1 MNATNPHFTPRLAPT
16 RTRKKNIA
24 QYVPFIVFFVLIC
37 TPGVTNVASVNFS
50 VVLFPFVIYG
60 YALAANNALNDLI
73 PGARNLAII
82 IISLTLLICG
92 WGFVT
97 AIGADTFVRVFRPI
111 YGHASGLAI
120 IFAVFALSRS
130 EGAARRT
137 QLICLIILSMALA
150 TTYFIG
156 HRGYG
161 DRYPGFFKHPN
172 QLGPVASMAA
182 LFFFCQILT
191 TSARRIVF
199 PLIGFLIAVYAILL
213 SGSKTN
219 LIGFAALCFVVVPLL
234 AFQRLD
240 ARQAVT
246 EVYRNMSIALGA
258 IGMGIIILPLINA
271 RAYGVIDSIFL
282 GDEEVNQYGSV
293 VARTGLWQESWNM
306 ALAHPLTG
314 VGAGQLMSDGT
325 EHSHN
330 VFMDAMRTTGF
341 PGLGITMAFIFVVL
355 WYVFGAYG
363 AARRLSRDPRSRL
376 SQDDARG
383 PFIGSLM
390 ALISYLV
397 SSQMSDSFGPSTIPF
412 FYMFMAF
419 SFTYFLPRS
428 CSAAGRFPTVHQAKA

>member
-1 MNATNPHFTPRLAPT
+1 MNATSSHFTSQVAGTPT
-16 RTRKKNIA
+16 RKNLV
-24 QYVPFIVFFVLIC
+24 QYVPFILFFMLIC
-37 TPGVTNVASVNFS
+37 TPGVTNIASVNFS
-50 VVLFPFVIYG
+50 VAIFPFVIYG
-60 YALAANNALNDLI
+60 YAPAASKAFNSLM
-73 PGARNLAII
+73 PGARNMAVII
-82 IISLTLLICG
+82 VSLTLVICG

-97 AIGADTFVRVFRPI
+97 AIGVDSFVRVFRPI

-120 IFAVFALSRS
+120 VFAVFALSRS

-137 QLICLIILSMALA
+137 QLICLVILSMALA

-172 QLGPVASMAA
+172 QLGPVASMAS

-191 TSARRIVF
+191 TSARRLAF
-199 PLIGFLIAVYAILL
+199 PLIGLVIAVYAIFL

-219 LIGFAALCFVVVPLL
+219 LISFTALCFAAVPLL
-234 AFQRLD
+234 AFQRSD
-240 ARQAVT
+240 ARQAIT
-246 EVYRNMSIALGA
+246 EVYRNISIAIGAIALG
-258 IGMGIIILPLINA
+258 IIVLPLINA
-271 RAYGVIDSIFL
+271 RAYNVIDSIFV

-293 VARTGLWQESWNM
+293 VARAGLWQESWSM

-330 VFMDAMRTTGF
+330 VFMDAVRTTGF
-341 PGLGITMAFIFVVL
+341 PGLGITIAFICAVL
-355 WYVFGAYG
+355 WYFFGAYG
-363 AARRLSRDPRSRL
+363 AARRLSCDSRSRL

-383 PFIGSLM
+383 AFIGSLM

-397 SSQMSDSFGPSTIPF
+397 SNQMSDSFGPSTIPF
-412 FYMFMAF
+412 FYMFLAF

-428 CSAAGRFPTVHQAKA
+428 SSGAARVPTMLQAKI